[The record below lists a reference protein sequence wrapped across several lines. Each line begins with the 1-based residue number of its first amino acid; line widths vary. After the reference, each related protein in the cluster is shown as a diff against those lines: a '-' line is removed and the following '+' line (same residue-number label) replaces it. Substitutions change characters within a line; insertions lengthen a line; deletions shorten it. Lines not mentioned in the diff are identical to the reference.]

1 MKLSYKQRIFVYFFL
16 IFAVFSVATIYFEQ
30 KQEKNYRTQNL
41 ESRLGSYAELIHKYM
56 VQKQLNDSNIIQ
68 LSQMIEMLPTTELRV
83 SVIRLD
89 GKVIFDNEVADLSKL
104 DNHKTRPEILKASYK
119 GVGSNIRLSASKNQE
134 FLYFAHAY
142 PDYFVRVALPY
153 NIETKALLRADNLFI
168 YIVLSLFFIVM
179 LLLNFVA
186 GTFSKSLR
194 QLRTFAVN
202 IRENKPLPEGKF
214 DFPNDELGETGREL
228 VEIFRQKA
236 QSRRDIEIE
245 REKLIRHLQY
255 SGEGFAIFSS
265 ERKKIYANTHF
276 IQYLNLLKETP
287 TFEIESLFEDPQF
300 KPLTQFLNSSG
311 DDEDKHFTF
320 PLLSNGKTF
329 QVQALK
335 YDDKSFEVTIKD
347 ITKTEK
353 TRLLKQEMTN
363 NIAHEL
369 RTPVSSLRAYL
380 ETICDKDLPKEKQR
394 QFVEKAYNQSVRLSE
409 LIEDVSLLSKIEEA
423 SVQFSMERVD
433 LHELVNNVRIDLTDK
448 LETNNIKFISTLRD
462 NLYIHANYSLI
473 YSIFRNLADNSI
485 KYAGKDIEIHIDN
498 YTEDKEYLY
507 FSYYDTGKG
516 VEEQHLHRIFERFY
530 RVDKGRTRDA
540 GGSGLG
546 LSIVKNAILLHKG
559 EIQARNREGKGLEFL
574 FSISK
579 NIG

>member
-1 MKLSYKQRIFVYFFL
+1 M
-16 IFAVFSVATIYFEQ
+16 
-30 KQEKNYRTQNL
+30 
-41 ESRLGSYAELIHKYM
+41 
-56 VQKQLNDSNIIQ
+56 
-68 LSQMIEMLPTTELRV
+68 
-83 SVIRLD
+83 
-89 GKVIFDNEVADLSKL
+89 
-104 DNHKTRPEILKASYK
+104 
-119 GVGSNIRLSASKNQE
+119 
-134 FLYFAHAY
+134 
-142 PDYFVRVALPY
+142 
-153 NIETKALLRADNLFI
+153 
-168 YIVLSLFFIVM
+168 
-179 LLLNFVA
+179 
-186 GTFSKSLR
+186 
-194 QLRTFAVN
+194 
-202 IRENKPLPEGKF
+202 
-214 DFPNDELGETGREL
+214 
-228 VEIFRQKA
+228 
-236 QSRRDIEIE
+236 
-245 REKLIRHLQY
+245 
-255 SGEGFAIFSS
+255 
-265 ERKKIYANTHF
+265 
-276 IQYLNLLKETP
+276 KETP

-300 KPLTQFLNSSG
+300 KPLTEFLDSSG
-311 DDEDKHFTF
+311 DNEDKHFTF
-320 PLLSNGKTF
+320 QLLSNGKTF

-335 YDDKSFEVTIKD
+335 YDDESFEVTIKD

-380 ETICDKDLPKEKQR
+380 ETICDKELPPEKQK

-423 SVQFSMERVD
+423 SAQFPMERVD

-448 LETNNIKFISTLRD
+448 LQANKIKFVSTLRES
-462 NLYIHANYSLI
+462 LYIHANYSLI
-473 YSIFRNLADNSI
+473 YSIFRNLTDNSI

-546 LSIVKNAILLHKG
+546 LSIVKNAIMLHKG